1 MRPTPPRKRFTPAP
15 LALAAA
21 MTLAL
26 AAGHAP
32 LAQAQGGTASAA
44 APLPLNIPAQPLGQA
59 LNELARQANLQM
71 TFAAGLVAG
80 KLAPAVSGPLTV
92 QQALQRLLAGSGL
105 TASVEGSAVVVTA
118 APSASA
124 SADAEAVLPAVRA
137 TATADTPLASRQERG
152 YRNKR
157 SSVSGFREQEVL
169 DTPFSTTTISAEV
182 IRDQQAKSLLDVIKN
197 DPSVSP
203 ADDPLWYDRV
213 NVRGFYLSTDAVYRD
228 GFSINDQGSIALENK
243 AAVEIN
249 KGLSALRYGA
259 TSPGGTVNY
268 AVKRPTSEPL
278 RNISLTADGH
288 GSRGAHADVGGRLG
302 DQRQFGYRIN
312 VAAEELRSH
321 VDAFEGDKKFFSG
334 FFDWQ
339 LGDKLSLELDLEHQR
354 LNKISVRTPSLWWWG
369 WDEDAAAVAAAQAAY
384 PRLGPKTYAAQ
395 AWAREPNRQTY
406 AVARA
411 HYQISDTWKTTFAVH
426 DSSLKRD
433 QNASSVWN
441 TVAPDGEYEADIYYA
456 PNQERNYRAYQ
467 LVFQGDVQQGAMRH
481 ELAFGYDR
489 LQRDMIYPEAVYQSI
504 GFDNLF
510 SPRGLPRPPL
520 GPNDAGPAYLA
531 SRTRQQAWFVTDN
544 LVINSQW
551 RVFGGLRH
559 TSIQQFEGSAT
570 APAAKS
576 YDKSSVNPTLGVV
589 YKPVP
594 AGTLYVSYAEG
605 IEQGGVVSGPTYTNN
620 NQQLAPLKSK
630 QYEAGVKWELGRDAL
645 VTAALFEINKGLEI
659 DVNNGNGT
667 RTRVQDGRQVHRGVE
682 LTASGRITPELRLIA
697 GLAFLDAEIQKTSN
711 AALLG
716 KKPQGVPDWQANLF
730 ADYALN
736 QWLPGLS
743 VNGGLYF
750 GGRKAV
756 DAANLWMADS
766 HVRLDAG
773 AKYTHRLSG
782 DQQVTYRLN
791 IDNLTDKRYLAN
803 TTWGALQFGAPRTV
817 RLSANFSF

>member
-1 MRPTPPRKRFTPAP
+1 MHPTPLRKRFTPAP

-26 AAGHAP
+26 AASHVP
-32 LAQAQGGTASAA
+32 LAQAQSGTASAA
-44 APLPLNIPAQPLGQA
+44 APIALNIPAQPLGQA

-80 KLAPAVSGPLTV
+80 KQAPAVSGSLTV
-92 QQALQRLLAGSGL
+92 QQALQRLLTGSGL
-105 TASVEGSAVVVTA
+105 TASVEGTAVVVTA
-118 APSASA
+118 APSALA
-124 SADAEAVLPAVRA
+124 ETEAVLPAV
-137 TATADTPLASRQERG
+137 TAKAAADTPLASRQERG

-182 IRDQQAKSLLDVIKN
+182 IQDQQAKSLIDVIKN
-197 DPSVSP
+197 DPSVTP
-203 ADDPLWYDRV
+203 ADDPMWYDRV
-213 NVRGFYLSTDAVYRD
+213 NVRGFYLSVDAVFRD
-228 GFSINDQGSIALENK
+228 GFGINDQGSIALENK

-268 AVKRPTSEPL
+268 VVKRPTSEPL
-278 RNISLTADGH
+278 RNIALTADGH
-288 GSRGAHADVGGRLG
+288 GSHGAHADLGGRLG
-302 DQRQFGYRIN
+302 EQRQFGYRIN

-321 VDAFEGDKKFFSG
+321 VDAFKGDKKFISG

-339 LGDKLSLELDLEHQR
+339 VNDQLSLELDLEHQR
-354 LNKISVRTPSLWWWG
+354 LDKISVRAPSLWWWG
-369 WDEDAAAVAAAQAAY
+369 WDEDAAAVAAARAAF

-395 AWAREPNRQTY
+395 SWAKEPNEQTY
-406 AVARA
+406 AVARLN
-411 HYQISDTWKTTFAVH
+411 YQLSDTWKTTFAVH

-433 QNASSVWN
+433 QNSSGVWS
-441 TVAPDGEYEADIYYA
+441 TVAPNGEYEADIYYS

-467 LVFQGDVQQGAMRH
+467 WVLQGDVRQGTMRH
-481 ELAFGYDR
+481 ELAFGHDR
-489 LQRDMIYPEAVYQSI
+489 LQRDMIYPEGVSKPI

-510 SPRGLPRPPL
+510 NPRGVPRPPV
-520 GPNDAGPAYLA
+520 GPADAGPTYLA

-559 TSIQQFEGSAT
+559 TSIQQYSGSAA
-570 APAAKS
+570 APAVKT
-576 YDKSSVNPTLGVV
+576 YDKSSLNPTLGLV
-589 YKPVP
+589 YKPAP
-594 AGTLYVSYAEG
+594 AGTLYLSYAEG
-605 IEQGGVVSGPTYTNN
+605 IELGGVVNGANYTNN
-620 NQQLAPLKSK
+620 NQQLAPLESK
-630 QYEAGVKWELGRDAL
+630 QYEAGIKWEVGRDAL
-645 VTAALFEINKGLEI
+645 VTAAVFEINKGLEI

-682 LTASGRITPELRLIA
+682 FTASGRVTPELRLIA
-697 GLAFLDAEIQKTSN
+697 GLAVLDAEIRKTSN
-711 AALLG
+711 AALVG

-743 VNGGLYF
+743 VNGGLYLS
-750 GGRKAV
+750 GKKAI
-756 DAANLWMADS
+756 DAANLWMADRY
-766 HVRLDAG
+766 VRLDVG
-773 AKYTHRLSG
+773 AKYTHRLAG
-782 DQQVTYRLN
+782 DQQLTYRLN

-803 TTWGALQFGAPRTV
+803 TSSGSLQFGAPRTV
-817 RLSANFSF
+817 RVSANYSF